1 MDMQF
6 GFQTALHDTAASLAI
21 SQDGPCLII
30 EEVDAPPS
38 TVSFIAGVAFALSFV
53 AFGLFVASWELE
65 PASQPLRFPI
75 AGLFT
80 LVGAGLLWLAVSRK
94 KSIRRLI
101 ANCDTQTV
109 EYGHMVAGKK
119 DSWQYRKK
127 GVFDYHQTDRFNT
140 GYVDHTEIGA
150 ELTYTGLYV
159 RAPDGPRGGLLV
171 MGALYEVEIAV
182 DYIYRHMNE
191 TARRESNF
199 GDDANSLPRS
209 FVPLNRDRS

>member
-1 MDMQF
+1 MNMQF

-38 TVSFIAGVAFALSFV
+38 TASLIAGLAFALSFV
-53 AFGLFVASWELE
+53 AFGLFVASWEME
-65 PASQPLRFPI
+65 PASEPLRFPI

-80 LVGAGLLWLAVSRK
+80 LIGAGLLWLAISRK
-94 KSIRRLI
+94 KTIRRLI
-101 ANCDTQTV
+101 ANCDAQTV
-109 EYGHMVAGKK
+109 EYGQMVPGKNG
-119 DSWQYRKK
+119 DWQYRKK

-150 ELTYTGLYV
+150 EQTYTGLYV
-159 RAPDGPRGGLLV
+159 RAPDGPRGGLLL

-191 TARRESNF
+191 NAQHGSNF
-199 GDDANSLPRS
+199 GDGANRLPRS